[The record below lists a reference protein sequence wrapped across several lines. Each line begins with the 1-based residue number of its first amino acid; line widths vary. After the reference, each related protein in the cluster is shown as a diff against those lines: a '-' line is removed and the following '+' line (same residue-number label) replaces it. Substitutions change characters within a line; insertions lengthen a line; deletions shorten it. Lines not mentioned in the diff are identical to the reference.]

1 MEFSGKTAFVT
12 GAANGIGLGI
22 CRALAR
28 SGVNL
33 VLADIEKARL
43 EAAREGLAR
52 FNVRTRAIQVVVSD
66 VTAYAH
72 AADEAESE
80 FGNIHFLFNNAGITM
95 GPKPVWE
102 VTPEQWEWIFGV
114 NIFGVLNGLRALVP
128 RMKQHGEPGHI
139 VNTASIGGLQVNPQI
154 RNGSYAMTK
163 YAVVAASE
171 ALALD
176 LEGSN
181 LGVSVLC
188 PAVVATTLYASSQ
201 RRPERLGGA
210 FGKPNPETARLFT
223 THGIEPDD
231 VGRRVLDAVAANEFF
246 IFTHEEPRAWIETRH
261 ARLMAGFDSVERYNA
276 KQRGSWSSFKTARS
290 IAPSARSYGERVGV
304 RGNFRQTRL
313 AEAPPHPHRFAM
325 RPLPAGGER

>member
-12 GAANGIGLGI
+12 GAANGIGFGI

-28 SGVNL
+28 NGVNL

-43 EAAREGLAR
+43 EAARQELAK
-52 FNVRTRAIQVVVSD
+52 FNVGTRAIEVDVSD
-66 VTAYAH
+66 AAAYTR

-95 GPKPVWE
+95 GPKPLWE
-102 VTPEQWEWIFGV
+102 VTPEQWDWIFSV
-114 NIFGVLNGLRALVP
+114 NIFGVLNGIRTLVP
-128 RMKQHGEPGHI
+128 RMTRHGETGHI
-139 VNTASIGGLQVNPQI
+139 VNTASIGGLQVNPKL

-181 LGVSVLC
+181 IGVSVLC

-201 RRPERLGGA
+201 RRPERLGGP
-210 FGKPNPETARLFT
+210 FGKPNPEAARLFT
-223 THGIEPDD
+223 TLGIEPDD
-231 VGRRVLDAVAANEFF
+231 VGRRVLDAVVAGEFF
-246 IFTHEEPRAWIETRH
+246 IFTHEEPRAWIEARH
-261 ARLMAGFDSVERYNA
+261 ERLLAGFDSIERYNKRKDA
-276 KQRGSWSSFKTARS
+276 T
-290 IAPSARSYGERVGV
+290 
-304 RGNFRQTRL
+304 
-313 AEAPPHPHRFAM
+313 
-325 RPLPAGGER
+325 

>member
-1 MEFSGKTAFVT
+1 MDFSGKTAFVT
-12 GAANGIGLGI
+12 GAANGIGLGL

-43 EAAREGLAR
+43 EAAREELAK
-52 FNVRTRAIQVVVSD
+52 FNVRTRTMEVDVSD
-66 VTAYAH
+66 ATAYAH
-72 AADEAESE
+72 AADEAERE
-80 FGNIHFLFNNAGITM
+80 FGSIHFLFNNAGITM
-95 GPKPVWE
+95 GPKPLWE

-114 NIFGVLNGLRALVP
+114 NIFGVLNSLRALVP
-128 RMKQHGEPGHI
+128 RMKAHGEPGHI

-201 RRPERLGGA
+201 RRPERLGGS
-210 FGKPNPETARLFT
+210 FGKPNPEAARLFT

-231 VGRRVLDAVAANEFF
+231 VGRRVLDSVAAQEFF
-246 IFTHEEPRAWIETRH
+246 IFTHEEPRAWIEKRH
-261 ARLMAGFDSVERYNA
+261 ARLMDGFDSVERYNA
-276 KQRGSWSSFKTARS
+276 NERGA
-290 IAPSARSYGERVGV
+290 
-304 RGNFRQTRL
+304 
-313 AEAPPHPHRFAM
+313 
-325 RPLPAGGER
+325 

>member
-28 SGVNL
+28 NGVNL

-43 EAAREGLAR
+43 EAAREELAK
-52 FNVRTRAIQVVVSD
+52 FNVRTRAIEVDVSD
-66 VTAYAH
+66 AAAYAR

-80 FGNIHFLFNNAGITM
+80 FGNIHFLFNNAGIVM
-95 GPKPVWE
+95 GPKPLWE

-114 NIFGVLNGLRALVP
+114 NIFGVLNGIRTLVP
-128 RMKQHGEPGHI
+128 RMIRHGEAGHV
-139 VNTASIGGLQVNPQI
+139 VNTASIAGLQVNPKL

-176 LEGSN
+176 LEGSH

-188 PAVVATTLYASSQ
+188 PALVASTIYASAQ
-201 RRPERLGGA
+201 RRPERLGGPLA
-210 FGKPNPETARLFT
+210 QLETEAASAALFAT
-223 THGIEPDD
+223 GLPPDD

-246 IFTHEEPRAWIETRH
+246 IFTHEEPREWIEQRH
-261 ARLMAGFDSVERYNA
+261 RRLMTGFDSIARYNT
-276 KQRGSWSSFKTARS
+276 KERG
-290 IAPSARSYGERVGV
+290 
-304 RGNFRQTRL
+304 
-313 AEAPPHPHRFAM
+313 
-325 RPLPAGGER
+325 